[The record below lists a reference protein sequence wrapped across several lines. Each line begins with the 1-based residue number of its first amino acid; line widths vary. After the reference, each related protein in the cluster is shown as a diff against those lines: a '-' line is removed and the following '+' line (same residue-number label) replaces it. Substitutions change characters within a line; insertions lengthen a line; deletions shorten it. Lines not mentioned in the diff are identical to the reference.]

1 MPSTVVVTPTLD
13 TAVSTASDTQCKT
26 VPTPDVQTRTTSTE
40 TVTGT
45 DKPNMITLTGDQLE
59 THKVTCGPCREKD
72 TAASSE
78 SKDMVQDQSR
88 IKADVPPLQTGS
100 QTKDTG
106 GMKGGE
112 SNGMKKKTVSPTQDP
127 EAEGQCDSMS
137 DTSSSPQGNKPQRK
151 SQRKRNKQR
160 K

>member
-13 TAVSTASDTQCKT
+13 TAVSTASDTTQCKT

-45 DKPNMITLTGDQLE
+45 DKPNMITPTGDQLE

-78 SKDMVQDQSR
+78 SKDVVQDQSR
-88 IKADVPPLQTGS
+88 IKADVQCPAVEMVITKVRSIFPSTGHIF
-100 QTKDTG
+100 
-106 GMKGGE
+106 
-112 SNGMKKKTVSPTQDP
+112 
-127 EAEGQCDSMS
+127 
-137 DTSSSPQGNKPQRK
+137 K
-151 SQRKRNKQR
+151 SC
-160 K
+160 